1 MNDLYEYLLKKYP
14 NRFKN
19 KKIIIK
25 EKDSHF
31 EIQSNKDES
40 PLILSKNFKYEHTDQ
55 S

>member
-1 MNDLYEYLLKKYP
+1 MNNLQEYLLEKYP
-14 NRFKN
+14 KRFKN
-19 KKIIIK
+19 KSVIIK

-40 PLILSKNFKYEHTDQ
+40 PLILSKNFKYEHTNQ